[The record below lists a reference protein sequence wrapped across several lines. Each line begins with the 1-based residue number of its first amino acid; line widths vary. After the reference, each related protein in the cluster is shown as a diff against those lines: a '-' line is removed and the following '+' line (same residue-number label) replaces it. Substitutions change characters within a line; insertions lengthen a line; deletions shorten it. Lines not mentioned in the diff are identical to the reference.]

1 MPMVCGQGEASV
13 LRARGGFGAPKMK
26 EEVVHSPTSSPR
38 RANATV
44 IDARHLLGD
53 RLASNQE
60 PTASP
65 SMLFDVTSPLKCKV
79 ANSPWSSLNHPMCR
93 RRIRGWE
100 SSMVLKTVVNN
111 GDSSAICTSEAVAV
125 VVAQGI
131 DTSSKTS
138 NVPGQAAPW

>member
-1 MPMVCGQGEASV
+1 MSGT
-13 LRARGGFGAPKMK
+13 
-26 EEVVHSPTSSPR
+26 VVHSPTSSPS

-65 SMLFDVTSPLKCKV
+65 SMLFDETSPLRRKV
-79 ANSPWSSLNHPMCR
+79 ANSPWSSLPSCPSEAR
-93 RRIRGWE
+93 LRIRGWE

>member
-1 MPMVCGQGEASV
+1 
-13 LRARGGFGAPKMK
+13 
-26 EEVVHSPTSSPR
+26 
-38 RANATV
+38 
-44 IDARHLLGD
+44 
-53 RLASNQE
+53 
-60 PTASP
+60 
-65 SMLFDVTSPLKCKV
+65 
-79 ANSPWSSLNHPMCR
+79 MCR

-131 DTSSKTS
+131 DTSSRATS